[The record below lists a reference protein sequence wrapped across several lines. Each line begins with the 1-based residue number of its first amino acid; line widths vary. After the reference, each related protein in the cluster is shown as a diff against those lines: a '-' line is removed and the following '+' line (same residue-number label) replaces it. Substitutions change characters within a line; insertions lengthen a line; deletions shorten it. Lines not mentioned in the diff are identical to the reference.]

1 MQALFPDFSFAQGMD
16 SDTQKKIIVSVVI
29 ILLVWLIRITIL
41 RFVWKSTNNHKSR
54 YLWKRIMSFVAPIT
68 VIILIGMVWVNAFR
82 HVGTFLGL
90 LSAGIAIAL
99 KDTCQIPCLQVLY
112 IHMQVTYSCCFY

>member
-54 YLWKRIMSFVAPIT
+54 YLWKRIMSFAAPTT
-68 VIILIGMVWVNAFR
+68 VILLTGMVWANVFH

-99 KDTCQIPCLQVLY
+99 KDLLENMAGWLFIMENLLR
-112 IHMQVTYSCCFY
+112 